1 MHTAGPSIW
10 RGLTSAQAEVFRKY
24 SWRGQH
30 SLVSVEHKAQ
40 QCGSLA
46 SAQVAQGLACTAN
59 STVGFGSE
67 GLLHGMAGPGEHKPK
82 RHRMYS
88 AKKGPQHA
96 IVGTEV
102 AGVCVDTTK
111 RSPAGCMLLALGQVQ
126 ELCVLSR
133 HPISRTLGSPLTP
146 PC

>member
-10 RGLTSAQAEVFRKY
+10 RGLTSAHAEVFRKY

-67 GLLHGMAGPGEHKPK
+67 GLWQVLVSTSQSDTGCTAQRKGHNMLSWA
-82 RHRMYS
+82 RM
-88 AKKGPQHA
+88 
-96 IVGTEV
+96 
-102 AGVCVDTTK
+102 
-111 RSPAGCMLLALGQVQ
+111 
-126 ELCVLSR
+126 
-133 HPISRTLGSPLTP
+133 
-146 PC
+146 